1 MLAALVLAL
10 ILAVVVLGG
19 VQRGLRSIAGAGQ
32 LASGLVLV
40 AVGQAAWLHAILMR
54 PPSAGASWPS
64 FLHDPGAHGAPF
76 PVDGY
81 DLADPLQAL
90 LLLAAPAVGIVLL
103 ILGVKRM
110 APSLEELRASR
121 EALRDNEARYRLV
134 TENQTDLIA
143 KLDGEGRFLSVS
155 PSYCRAFGKT
165 EGELLGSPFMP
176 VVHEDDRAATERLL
190 SALARPPH
198 IATLENRVLTAQG
211 WRWYSW
217 HDTALV
223 DAQGV
228 VQEVIAVGRDVT
240 SRKLA
245 EEASHEDSARFRAI
259 VESSPLGMQL
269 YRMEQDGTLIFVRSN
284 PAADAILGLD
294 NARFIGKTI
303 DDAFPALAG
312 TEIPERFREVCRTG
326 QTWEAEQFL
335 YKDRHISGAFR
346 IRAFRTAPGEVA
358 VFFEDTSERNR
369 LESQVEHLA
378 LTDALTGTANRTLL
392 MERLGRALERRKRR
406 EDYRY
411 CLLFID
417 LERFK
422 TVNDSLGHQA
432 GDDVLRESAARIQN
446 CVRTL
451 DTVGRF
457 GGDEFLVLLEDFET
471 FRTVIKVMRRI
482 QEALKLPIPAGGS
495 EVRLGSSIGLA
506 MGLSTHS
513 CAEELVRQA
522 DLSMRRA
529 RERGRNRFRVFSPSI
544 LRQTERILQLERDL
558 ERSLANGDYHL
569 VYQPIMSLGGG
580 DLVGFETLVRWN
592 HPELG
597 PVSPMEFIPLA
608 EETGRIVALERWI
621 MGEALRTFA
630 GWRASHP
637 RAAGLTLSV
646 NLSARHIPDMDFTRF
661 VLESL
666 AQNGLP
672 SASVKFE
679 ITETSLLTGGAP
691 MIRKL
696 EQLRAVGVRFCIDD
710 FGTGYSSMA
719 YLNRLPIDDLKL
731 DIAFV
736 RHLET
741 RADTLEIA
749 KAIIGLAHGLGL
761 SVVAEGIET
770 LGQRAI
776 LQEIGCEMG
785 QGYLFA
791 RPMTAQDVEA
801 TYFESPRRE
810 HAHQ

>member
-1 MLAALVLAL
+1 MLAVLVLAL

-32 LASGLVLV
+32 LVSGLALV
-40 AVGQAAWLHAILMR
+40 AAGQAAWLHTLWMV
-54 PPSAGASWPS
+54 PPSSRAPAPKTHSGQTPS
-64 FLHDPGAHGAPF
+64 L
-76 PVDGY
+76 DGF
-81 DLADPLQAL
+81 DLTDPLQAF
-90 LLLAAPAVGIVLL
+90 LLLALPALGIVLL

-121 EALRDNEARYRLV
+121 QALRDNEARYRLV
-134 TENQTDLIA
+134 AENQTDLIV
-143 KLDGEGRFLSVS
+143 KLDPQGRFLSVS
-155 PSYCRAFGKT
+155 PSYCRVFGKT
-165 EGELLGSPFMP
+165 EAELLGAAFMP
-176 VVHEDDRAATERLL
+176 MVHGDDRAATARFLEN
-190 SALARPPH
+190 LAKPPH
-198 IATLENRVLTAQG
+198 ILTMENRVLTAEG
-211 WRWYSW
+211 WRWYAW

-223 DAQGV
+223 DAQGQV
-228 VQEVIAVGRDVT
+228 REIIAVGRDVT

-245 EEASHEDSARFRAI
+245 EEASHEDSFRFRAI

-269 YRMEQDGTLIFVRSN
+269 YRLEQDGTLLFVRAN
-284 PAADAILGLD
+284 AAADAILGLN
-294 NARFIGKTI
+294 NARFIGKSI

-326 QTWEAEQFL
+326 QTWEAEQFA
-335 YKDRHISGAFR
+335 YKDKDVSGVFR
-346 IRAFRTAPGEVA
+346 MRAFRTAPGEMA
-358 VFFEDTSERNR
+358 VFFEDISERNR
-369 LESQVEHLA
+369 LESRIEHLA

-411 CLLFID
+411 CLLFVD

-432 GDDVLRESAARIQN
+432 GDDVLRESAVRIQH

-457 GGDEFLVLLEDFET
+457 GGDEFLVLLEDFES
-471 FRTVIKVMRRI
+471 FRTVVKVMRRI
-482 QEALKLPIPAGGS
+482 QEALKLPILAGGR

-506 MGLSTHS
+506 MGLATHS

-522 DLSMRRA
+522 DLAMRRA
-529 RERGRNRFRVFSPSI
+529 RDRGRNRFRVFTPGI
-544 LRQTERILQLERDL
+544 LRQTERSLQLEGEL
-558 ERSLANGDYHL
+558 ERSLANGDYSL
-569 VYQPIMSLGGG
+569 VFQPILSLSGGE
-580 DLVGFETLVRWN
+580 LAGFETLVRWT

-597 PVSPMEFIPLA
+597 PVSPDEFIPLA
-608 EETGRIVALERWI
+608 EETGKIVALEQWI
-621 MGEALRTFA
+621 VREAMRIFA
-630 GWRASHP
+630 EWRASHS
-637 RAAGLTLSV
+637 RAAGLTLSI
-646 NLSARHIPDMDFTRF
+646 NLSARHIPDPDFSRF

-666 AQNGLP
+666 EQSGLP
-672 SASVKFE
+672 PAAVKFE

-696 EQLRAVGVRFCIDD
+696 EQLRAMGVRFCIDD

-749 KAIIGLAHGLGL
+749 KAITGLAHGLGL
-761 SVVAEGIET
+761 TVVAEGIET
-770 LGQRAI
+770 MGQRAI
-776 LQEIGCEMG
+776 LQQIGCEMG

-791 RPMTAQDVEA
+791 RPMSAQDVET
-801 TYFESPRRE
+801 TYFESPRRH
-810 HAHQ
+810 HADQ

>member
-19 VQRGLRSIAGAGQ
+19 VQRGLRSVAGAGR

-40 AVGQAAWLHAILMR
+40 AAGQAAWLHSLWMGPPR
-54 PPSAGASWPS
+54 PEGASQSVQQGQPLPPDS
-64 FLHDPGAHGAPF
+64 F
-76 PVDGY
+76 
-81 DLADPLQAL
+81 DLTDPLQAL
-90 LLLAAPAVGIVLL
+90 LLLAVPAAGIVLL

-134 TENQTDLIA
+134 AENQTDLIV
-143 KLDGEGRFLSVS
+143 KLDRNGSILSVS
-155 PSYCRAFGKT
+155 PSYCRVFGRT
-165 EGELLGSPFMP
+165 ESELLGASFMP
-176 VVHEDDRAATERLL
+176 MVHEDDRAATERFLN
-190 SALARPPH
+190 SLARPPH
-198 IATLENRVLTAQG
+198 IATAENRVLTAQG

-217 HDTALV
+217 YDTAQV
-223 DAQGV
+223 DAGGA
-228 VQEVIAVGRDVT
+228 VQEIIAVGRDVT
-240 SRKLA
+240 SRRLA

-259 VESSPLGMQL
+259 VESSPLGILL
-269 YRMEQDGTLIFVRSN
+269 YRMEQDGTLLFVRAN
-284 PAADAILGLD
+284 PAADVILDLD
-294 NARFIGKTI
+294 SSRFIGKTI
-303 DDAFPALAG
+303 DDAFPSLTG

-326 QTWEAEQFL
+326 QIWEADQFV

-358 VFFEDTSERNR
+358 VFFEDVTERNR

-378 LTDALTGTANRTLL
+378 LTDPLTGTANRTLL
-392 MERLGRALERRKRR
+392 IERLGRALERRKRR
-406 EDYRY
+406 DDYRY

-422 TVNDSLGHQA
+422 TVNDSLGHLA

-471 FRTVIKVMRRI
+471 FRTVVKVMRRV
-482 QEALKLPIPAGGS
+482 QEALKLPIMAGGS

-506 MGLSTHS
+506 MGLATHS

-522 DLSMRRA
+522 DLAMRRA

-544 LRQTERILQLERDL
+544 MRQTERSLQLDRDL
-558 ERSLANGDYHL
+558 ERSLENGDYHL

-580 DLVGFETLVRWN
+580 ELVGFETLVRWN

-608 EETGRIVALERWI
+608 EESGKILALEQWI
-621 MGEALRTFA
+621 MREALRTFA
-630 GWRASHP
+630 GWRASYP
-637 RAAGLTLSV
+637 CAAGLTLSV
-646 NLSARHIPDMDFTRF
+646 NLSARHIPEQDFTRF

-666 AQNGLP
+666 EQNGLP

-696 EQLRAVGVRFCIDD
+696 EQLRALGVRFCIDD

-719 YLNRLPIDDLKL
+719 YLNRLPVDDLKL

-791 RPMTAQDVEA
+791 RPMTAQDVES